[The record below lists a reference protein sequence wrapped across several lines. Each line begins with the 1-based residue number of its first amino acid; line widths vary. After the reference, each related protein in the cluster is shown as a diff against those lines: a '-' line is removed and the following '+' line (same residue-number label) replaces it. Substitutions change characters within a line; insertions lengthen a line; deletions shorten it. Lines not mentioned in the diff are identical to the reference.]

1 MYRYASIE
9 NQHPKQIADDGY
21 YKRIVIS
28 FIDAGKIEF
37 DENEWDDYII
47 YDGFV
52 VIKKDEAWIAMYNL
66 KEVFSVVLEK

>member
-1 MYRYASIE
+1 MYRYSGNE
-9 NQHPKQIADDGY
+9 KQQPKQVVDDGY

-37 DENEWDDYII
+37 DENEWDDYTVC
-47 YDGFV
+47 DGFV